1 MGHIL
6 ARNATTKE
14 IVLGTA
20 TASRTLPHWNL
31 DQYYPGLDS
40 DAFRDAFAAM
50 KEKISA
56 FSMTVE
62 DVTSGASS
70 GDPVSGVERAL
81 ASANDLLED
90 VGLLMFYL
98 YGHVSVNSRNELA
111 QRYLSQAQMALVPF
125 RQANTRLTAW
135 IGEQDVEAMIER
147 SELAKDHAY
156 LLRQSKIEA
165 AHLMSPLEETL
176 ASELTLSGGSA
187 FGKLHDDISSQIMV
201 RFEKRPGE
209 QVELPMSEV
218 RNLAMDPDREVRR
231 RAFEAEVAAWKAWE
245 TPLAASLNGVKG
257 EHTVLARKRNWPSVL
272 DQSLF
277 QNHIDRDALD
287 AMMEAAREAFPD
299 IRRYWNAK
307 AKALGVEKLMWYDV
321 TAPVGEDNREWAW
334 DEAMDFVL
342 EQFGSYSDAMRD
354 MVQQAIDE
362 EWIDAEPRSGKVG
375 GAYCA
380 ATRDG
385 KSMVLS
391 NFTPSFDGV
400 STMAH
405 ELGHAYHNV
414 AEKDR
419 TALQR
424 AETPMTL
431 AETAS
436 TFCETILRKAAIANG
451 SEDEKFA
458 ILEGALVDAGQI
470 VVDISSRFL
479 FEQAILEQRADREL
493 SADEFSELMLDAQK
507 QTYGDAIA
515 EDGLHPYMWAVKG
528 HYYSP
533 NFAFYNYPYMFG
545 LLFGLGLYA
554 KYQEDPETFRAHY
567 DELLSS
573 TGMAGAAELA
583 GRFGFDI
590 QAPAFWR
597 SSLDVIR
604 QDIDEFVA
612 LVEKKY
618 GA

>member
-1 MGHIL
+1 M
-6 ARNATTKE
+6 ADTTMTK
-14 IVLGTA
+14 
-20 TASRTLPHWNL
+20 SLPRWNL
-31 DQYYPGLDS
+31 DQYYPGLQS
-40 DAFRDAFAAM
+40 EEFRNAFSEMKAKINAFSGIVD
-50 KEKISA
+50 EISA
-56 FSMTVE
+56 E
-62 DVTSGASS
+62 GASV
-70 GDPVSGVERAL
+70 DAVDRAL
-81 ASANDLLED
+81 GSLNDLLED
-90 VGLLMFYL
+90 VGLMMSYL
-98 YGHVSVNSRNELA
+98 FGLVSVNSRDELA

-125 RQANTRLTAW
+125 RQANTRFTAW
-135 IGEQDVEAMIER
+135 LGQQDVESVIDASGM
-147 SELAKDHAY
+147 AKDHAY
-156 LLRQSKIEA
+156 LLRQAKVEA
-165 AHLMSPLEETL
+165 EHLMAPAEEAL

-187 FGKLHDDISSQIMV
+187 FGKLHDDLTSQIMV

-209 QVELPMSEV
+209 EVELPMSEL

-231 RAFEAEVAAWKAWE
+231 RAFEAEIAAWKQWE
-245 TPLAASLNGVKG
+245 TPIAAALNGVKG
-257 EHTVLARKRNWPSVL
+257 EHTTLARKRRWESVL

-277 QNHIDRDALD
+277 QNHIDRETLD
-287 AMMEAAREAFPD
+287 AMMQAAREAFPD
-299 IRRYWNAK
+299 IRRYWMAK

-321 TAPVGEDNREWAW
+321 TAPVGENNREWSW
-334 DEAMDFVL
+334 GEAMGFVL
-342 EQFGSYSDAMRD
+342 EQFGRYSDAMRD

-362 EWIDAEPRSGKVG
+362 QWIDAEPRPGKVG
-375 GAYCA
+375 GAYCSG
-380 ATRDG
+380 TRDG

-405 ELGHAYHNV
+405 ELGHAYHNL
-414 AEKDR
+414 AGKDR

-451 SEDEKFA
+451 SEQEKFA
-458 ILEGALVDAGQI
+458 ILEGSLVDAGQI

-479 FEQAILEQRADREL
+479 FEQAVIEARVDREL
-493 SADEFSELMLDAQK
+493 SADEFCEMMLEAQR

-515 EDGLHPYMWAVKG
+515 EDGLHPYMWAAKG

-533 NFAFYNYPYMFG
+533 NFAFYNFPYMFG

-554 KYQEDPETFRAHY
+554 QYQEDPETFRANY
-567 DELLSS
+567 DDLLSS
-573 TGMAGAAELA
+573 TGMADAAELA
-583 GRFGFDI
+583 ARFGFDVRT
-590 QAPAFWR
+590 PGFWR

-612 LVEKKY
+612 LVEKTH

>member
-1 MGHIL
+1 MVTT
-6 ARNATTKE
+6 ATTS
-14 IVLGTA
+14 I
-20 TASRTLPHWNL
+20 LPRWNL

-40 DAFRDAFAAM
+40 DGFRDAFGEM
-50 KEKISA
+50 KAKIAA
-56 FSMTVE
+56 FSGIVDEITT
-62 DVTSGASS
+62 DGASV
-70 GDPVSGVERAL
+70 DPVDAIDRAL
-81 ASANDLLED
+81 GSLNDLLED
-90 VGLLMFYL
+90 VGLMMSYL
-98 YGHVSVNSRNELA
+98 YGMVSVNSRDELA

-125 RQANTRLTAW
+125 RQANTRFTAW
-135 IGEQDVEAMIER
+135 LGQQDVEAMIGA
-147 SELAKDHAY
+147 SEIAKDHAY
-156 LLRQSKIEA
+156 LLRKAKVEA
-165 AHLMSPLEETL
+165 EHLMAPAEEAL

-187 FGKLHDDISSQIMV
+187 FGKLHDDITSQILV

-209 QVELPMSEV
+209 DVELPMSEV
-218 RNLAMDPDREVRR
+218 RNLAMDPDRDVRR
-231 RAFEAEVAAWKAWE
+231 RAFEAEISAWKQWE
-245 TPLAASLNGVKG
+245 TPIAAALNGVKG
-257 EHTVLARKRNWPSVL
+257 EHSTLARKRHWDSVL

-277 QNHIDRDALD
+277 QNHIDRQTLD
-287 AMMEAAREAFPD
+287 AMMQAAREAFPD
-299 IRRYWNAK
+299 IRRYWAAK
-307 AKALGVEKLMWYDV
+307 AKALGVDTLMWYDI
-321 TAPVGEDNREWAW
+321 TAPVGDDTRAWSW
-334 DEAMDFVL
+334 DEAMGFVL

-362 EWIDAEPRSGKVG
+362 EWIDAEPRAGKVG
-375 GAYCA
+375 GAYCSG
-380 ATRDG
+380 TRDG

-414 AEKDR
+414 AERDR
-419 TALQR
+419 TSLQR

-436 TFCETILRKAAIANG
+436 TFCETILRKAAIAKG
-451 SEDEKFA
+451 SEAEKFA

-479 FEQAILEQRADREL
+479 FEQSVMEGRVEREL
-493 SADEFSELMLDAQK
+493 SADEFSALMIDAQR

-533 NFAFYNYPYMFG
+533 NFAFYNFPYMFG

-554 KYQEDPETFRAHY
+554 TYREDPGAFRANY
-567 DELLSS
+567 DDLLSS
-573 TGMAGAAELA
+573 TGMADAAELA

-590 QAPAFWR
+590 QTPDFWR

-604 QDIDEFVA
+604 QDIDQFVA
-612 LVEKKY
+612 LVEKNY